1 MTRARDVA
9 RDQKKMRQ
17 VKQRAE
23 GRERDKKKRETAY
36 WRRGVT
42 FNQGE
47 KRSER
52 GEDERRKGKG
62 KLPAGEM
69 ERYQL
74 HWPEAHTG
82 PLALLRPSTAGANGV
97 QTQLQLTLE
106 SNVLGAEGSLDLA
119 HH

>member
-9 RDQKKMRQ
+9 RDKKKKIRQ

-23 GRERDKKKRETAY
+23 KGTGKKKRNSLLKK
-36 WRRGVT
+36 RRHLERG
-42 FNQGE
+42 GE
-47 KRSER
+47 KNE
-52 GEDERRKGKG
+52 GDEDKRKKRKG

-74 HWPEAHTG
+74 LWPEAHTG
-82 PLALLRPSTAGANGV
+82 SFALLRPSTAGANGV
-97 QTQLQLTLE
+97 QTQLKLILE
-106 SNVLGAEGSLDLA
+106 SHVLRAEGSLDLA